1 MSEPSNSANK
11 AQENF
16 KFFPSFYFYQI
27 SVREPDGGDWIE
39 SLFLGSNMMTMM
51 LAIVATQFASAPA
64 ALLELKNAYPSANS
78 KTLITLTVRVS
89 AKYSSVWCLPTIS
102 TIPASRDWHNLNFD
116 CGKKYSCQPKWCCL
130 PQAFRQH
137 RVVHFLSSTPSYK
150 QSLFFDLGA
159 KATVKK
165 EIRCWSSY
173 RQAFP
178 QRLQSRL
185 GRTTPEQAII
195 FRL

>member
-1 MSEPSNSANK
+1 M
-11 AQENF
+11 QDQ
-16 KFFPSFYFYQI
+16 YVQ
-27 SVREPDGGDWIE
+27 
-39 SLFLGSNMMTMM
+39 
-51 LAIVATQFASAPA
+51 
-64 ALLELKNAYPSANS
+64 ELKMHQRQPELQQQKQQQTVPLPTTIASDIRCLRSQTSERWYLQHHHLIFLLVIPFWVCCYPSANS

-102 TIPASRDWHNLNFD
+102 TIPPSRDWHNLNFD
-116 CGKKYSCQPKWCCL
+116 CGKKHSCQPKWYCL

-150 QSLFFDLGA
+150 QSLSFDLGA
-159 KATVKK
+159 KATDKK
-165 EIRCWSSY
+165 EICCWSSY

-178 QRLQSRL
+178 QRLRSRL
-185 GRTTPEQAII
+185 GRTTLEQAII